1 MQTIK
6 DRLKKKRIELDM
18 TQAQL
23 AEKAGVKQQTI
34 QLIEA
39 GETKRPRYLV
49 ELADALGC
57 EPSWLLNGK
66 KSTKAA

>member
-49 ELADALGC
+49 ELANALGC
-57 EPSWLLNGK
+57 DPSWLLYGK

>member
-49 ELADALGC
+49 ELANALGC
-57 EPSWLLNGK
+57 DPSWLLYGK
-66 KSTKAA
+66 KSSKAA